1 VLALLNPGIT
11 LLMLLSALLG
21 PFSVH
26 EFVSSLSYAL
36 INTNAAAVPS
46 LFLLPQF
53 MARQA
58 RKSAPLLPVVVGGII
73 VFTALGCLLA
83 EATGVF
89 TGFREPISFWYTY
102 LRTLQ
107 FAAPIALVLGLA
119 IFFYLSMRQQLFE
132 AKQRLY
138 DQQVAEERTRKLA
151 LEARLRSLEAR
162 IHPHF
167 LFNTL
172 NSISSLIATDPARA
186 EMLVGRLSA
195 LLRSL
200 LDNTAVPLIPLGEEM
215 GIVADYVE
223 IEKARAGP
231 RLRWHLNVP
240 DDLRNVPVPP
250 LAVQSLVENAV
261 KHGIAAQRSGGE
273 ISVTASA
280 VDGEARIRVADSG
293 PGFDL
298 TAVRPGHGLDNLV
311 GRLNALFGERAGLMV
326 DCKDGLNVVEIVVPR
341 Q

>member
-1 VLALLNPGIT
+1 MV
-11 LLMLLSALLG
+11 LLSAVPG
-21 PFSVH
+21 PLSVH
-26 EFVSSLSYAL
+26 EFLSSLPYAL

-46 LFLLPQF
+46 MFLLPQF
-53 MARQA
+53 MAWQA
-58 RKSAPLLPVVVGGII
+58 RKSAPLLPVVVGGIV
-73 VFTALGCLLA
+73 VFTAAGCLLTDA
-83 EATGVF
+83 AGFF
-89 TGFREPISFWYTY
+89 TGFPEQPSFWHTY

-107 FAAPIALVLGLA
+107 FSAPVALVLGLA
-119 IFFYLSMRQQLFE
+119 IFFYMSMRQQLFE

-172 NSISSLIATDPARA
+172 NSISSLIATDPVRA
-186 EMLVGRLSA
+186 EMLVGRLST

-223 IEKARAGP
+223 IEKARAGS
-231 RLRWHLNVP
+231 RLRWYLKVP
-240 DDLRNVPVPP
+240 DDLRDVPVPP

-261 KHGIAAQRSGGE
+261 KHGVSAQRGGGE

-293 PGFDL
+293 LGFDL
-298 TAVRPGHGLDNLV
+298 SAVRPGHGLDNLV
-311 GRLNALFGERAGLMV
+311 GRLNALFGERAGLRV
-326 DCKDGLNVVEIVVPR
+326 DCKDGLSVVEIVVPR